1 MGPTRTQGRPARS
14 RRLTLDNAD
23 GGSGI
28 CAQQSGYPLQDGIWQ
43 AHRLIPRTEMLCS
56 KVGLCGF
63 TTPLRTPP
71 FPHTCV
77 RLSQA
82 PRPDEQHLRQQAT
95 PPRGADQARWRQLR
109 GPRRNDRTR
118 KWLPVRSRRLF
129 LTRAGAARGRRWRT
143 PGRECP
149 LEWQS
154 SESACQRLY
163 RWKRHELPV
172 LSAWEP
178 TGYQAHTQTRLPS
191 GYPRRHQ
198 PRGQM
203 SGETPQPP
211 KASNASR
218 LPVAQAR
225 PAPRLGGAKDES
237 WGEIPQNALPERRCG
252 L

>member
-82 PRPDEQHLRQQAT
+82 PRPDE
-95 PPRGADQARWRQLR
+95 
-109 GPRRNDRTR
+109 
-118 KWLPVRSRRLF
+118 
-129 LTRAGAARGRRWRT
+129 
-143 PGRECP
+143 
-149 LEWQS
+149 
-154 SESACQRLY
+154 
-163 RWKRHELPV
+163 LPV

-237 WGEIPQNALPERRCG
+237 WGEIPQNALPE
-252 L
+252 